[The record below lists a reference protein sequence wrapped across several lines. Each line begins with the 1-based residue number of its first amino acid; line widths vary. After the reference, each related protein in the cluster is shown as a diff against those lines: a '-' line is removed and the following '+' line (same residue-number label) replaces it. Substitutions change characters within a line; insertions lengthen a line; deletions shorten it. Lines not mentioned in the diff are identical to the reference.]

1 MIINIFICIA
11 AIVLFLRGGFF
22 LLKTKLIWMLYVQIM
37 ESYSMKA
44 TGKVV
49 DIEVKTRMNGN
60 NAFVKVNYPI
70 VEYKRDEEKE
80 IYRHSAGYD
89 IVVEADNR
97 SHMLYVQK
105 SPHIGD
111 KVIILYDSDSLDRI
125 FAFPNMPFTRLL
137 CRLFLPGCIYILAG
151 ILGVCYVF
159 V

>member
-1 MIINIFICIA
+1 MIINILICIA
-11 AIVLFLRGGFF
+11 AIMLFYKGGLL
-22 LLKTKLIWMLYVQIM
+22 LLKTKLIWMLYDQIM
-37 ESYSMKA
+37 ESYSMKV
-44 TGKVV
+44 TGRIV
-49 DIEVKTRMNGN
+49 DIEVKTKTNGN
-60 NAFVKVNYPI
+60 NGPIMVKYPI

-80 IYRHSAGYD
+80 MYRHSAGYD

-97 SHMLYVQK
+97 SHMLYAQK
-105 SPHIGD
+105 FPHKGD
-111 KVIILYDSDSLDRI
+111 KVTILYDSDSLDRI